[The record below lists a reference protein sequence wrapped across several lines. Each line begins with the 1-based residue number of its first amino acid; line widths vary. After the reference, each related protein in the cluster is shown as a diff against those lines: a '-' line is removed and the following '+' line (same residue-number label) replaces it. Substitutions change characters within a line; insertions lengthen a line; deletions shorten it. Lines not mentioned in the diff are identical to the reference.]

1 MPTGIILSSGSTG
14 ATKEDIEKVL
24 EKHGYETEKPESAAA
39 AAEEVAE
46 PKRADFKTEEEFETA
61 KEAFAV
67 EQEDAA
73 AKAEEEEEE
82 AVDPAAKPLSRRQRK
97 ARLLANEARTLRQEL
112 RQTKERLAALEA
124 RGQQPQPQAKTP
136 EPPKRE
142 DFKSDAAF
150 EEALFDYRYQL
161 RRAKEAADQQ
171 VETQKQMLKET
182 FEDYQASV
190 AEFKEGHD
198 DWDAVVNQDLP
209 MHESVILAVMELE
222 NGPAVTYYLGKH
234 PTFTK
239 RLAELSPLT
248 AVVEVGR
255 LADRLKTGAPDRGDA
270 DSGTKPKPRP
280 RIPAPITPVGG
291 SVSASTLTSRE
302 AAQARNFKAFKA
314 AQRKGV

>member
-1 MPTGIILSSGSTG
+1 MPTGIVLSSGSAG
-14 ATKEDIEKVL
+14 ATQEDIEKVL

-46 PKRADFKTEEEFETA
+46 PKRADFKSEEEFETA

-73 AKAEEEEEE
+73 AKAEEEEE
-82 AVDPAAKPLSRRQRK
+82 ATQRKPLTRKQRSIEK
-97 ARLLANEARTLRQEL
+97 ATKALRDEL
-112 RQTKERLAALEA
+112 RGLKEELSTLKSKGAPQQQAAP
-124 RGQQPQPQAKTP
+124 RMP
-136 EPPKRE
+136 ETPKRE
-142 DFKSDAAF
+142 AFKTDAEF
-150 EEALFDYRYQL
+150 DEAMFDYRYQL

-171 VETQKQMLKET
+171 VETQKQMLKENL
-182 FEDYQASV
+182 ENYQAGV
-190 AEFKEGHD
+190 AEFKEEHD
-198 DWDAVVNQDLP
+198 DWDAVVNQAMP
-209 MHESVILAVMELE
+209 IHESVFLAVMELE

-239 RLAELSPLT
+239 RLAEMSPLT

-302 AAQARNFKAFKA
+302 AAQARNFRAFKA